1 MFFEFWSASAY
12 EGENVKK
19 DFFAIVSYDYMVSIF
34 ATVSFLVLLALVGS
48 VAKFYHAIEIK
59 NLNLAVFVKSL
70 KDALSLKYL
79 GRHKNEGCTYPN
91 EKRSNIR
98 KIFHHFT
105 AYGFLFCFI
114 ATSLGAFY
122 HHFLNLLALMILPNF
137 LKFWKLRRDY
147 ALHRNFGTFCFK
159 KRSG

>member
-1 MFFEFWSASAY
+1 MFFGFWSASAY
-12 EGENVKK
+12 EGENVKR

-91 EKRSNIR
+91 EKSSNIR

-114 ATSLGAFY
+114 ADFFRD
-122 HHFLNLLALMILPNF
+122 FLSSALMILPNF
-137 LKFWKLRRDY
+137 LKFWKLIGGGDY